1 MAFALSGREPSNQ
14 PTQGVALGWMLIGLS
29 GRYFSKTL
37 PDTNKNV
44 YEPKEGSPKLGQV
57 PQRSGRVSQSWDR
70 LPNAQGGFPKVGT
83 GSPMLR
89 ECFPELGQAPRPGGR
104 VSQSWDR
111 LRAPEGGF
119 PRVGTGSLTLRECF
133 PKLGQVP
140 QCSGS
145 VSLVLCKRKT
155 DRYGVHIYRF
165 SAYVSLWVLR
175 I

>member
-70 LPNAQGGFPKVGT
+70 FPNAQGVFPRVGT
-83 GSPMLR
+83 GSAPRR
-89 ECFPELGQAPRPGGR
+89 ESFPELGQAPRPGGR

-111 LRAPEGGF
+111 LRALEGGF
-119 PRVGTGSLTLRECF
+119 PKVGTGSPMLRECF
-133 PKLGQVP
+133 ISIVQK
-140 QCSGS
+140 
-145 VSLVLCKRKT
+145 KNR
-155 DRYGVHIYRF
+155 
-165 SAYVSLWVLR
+165 
-175 I
+175 

>member
-44 YEPKEGSPKLGQV
+44 YEPKEGSPLFGTGSLTL
-57 PQRSGRVSQSWDR
+57 RE
-70 LPNAQGGFPKVGT
+70 GFPK
-83 GSPMLR
+83 
-89 ECFPELGQAPRPGGR
+89 LGQAPRPGGR

-119 PRVGTGSLTLRECF
+119 PRVGTGSAPWREGF

-140 QCSGS
+140 QCSGR